1 MANKSND
8 TTTDLLVADKRMPKC
23 PGCKV
28 PHNVHSFGDPGPHC
42 SGTTGLPF
50 DDDAPSTDFSLTN
63 PTGAMPPESSP
74 QPDSGIPQPTG
85 SPPPVLV
92 EDEEAAL
99 LAKLHELKM
108 AEEELEKKRRVQKL
122 KEAIAEAEKRLSNL
136 VDSLP
141 GPSVSSKTSSST
153 VSNTLSPAMM
163 ATTSAAKDMKFT
175 SIPQTPLDAMIVGYK
190 TKQNGHR
197 QEDQH
202 GHLPNLAA
210 DVSNPDGPLA
220 GPLAAQES
228 AMYLKL
234 AQLAKGEKV
243 LRIVDFIDKI
253 VSNTEDRT
261 ISDLGTTKLVISSWP
276 KKPKIESVSIAQWVV
291 GNTRIFHHLFS
302 SGKLPSPQD
311 VQHYLAYTVKI
322 MELSAKFSWP
332 SVLHYDDEFRHVQAV
347 YNYPWSFDSHHLH
360 TVTLEPIVV
369 AAKPS
374 LGKFSQGTSLFANYS
389 QDARIIC
396 RNFNRVRGCTLY
408 ECNFAHICN
417 RKVNGK
423 ACGQS
428 HPSHS
433 HPGGGRGAP
442 QGQQFSAT
450 SS

>member
-8 TTTDLLVADKRMPKC
+8 TTTDLLVADKLMPKC

-28 PHNVHSFGDPGPHC
+28 PHKVHFFGDPGPHC
-42 SGTTGLPF
+42 SGKTG

-74 QPDSGIPQPTG
+74 QPDSGIPQPIG
-85 SPPPVLV
+85 SPPPV

-108 AEEELEKKRRVQKL
+108 AEEKLEKKRCVQKL

-136 VDSLP
+136 VDSPP
-141 GPSVSSKTSSST
+141 GPSKTSSST

-175 SIPQTPLDAMIVGYK
+175 SIPQTPLDALIAGYK

-228 AMYLKL
+228 AMYLKP

-261 ISDLGTTKLVISSWP
+261 ISDLGTTKLVISSGP
-276 KKPKIESVSIAQWVV
+276 KKPKLESVSIAQWVV
-291 GNTRIFHHLFS
+291 GNTRIFHHLLSFS
-302 SGKLPSPQD
+302 
-311 VQHYLAYTVKI
+311 
-322 MELSAKFSWP
+322 
-332 SVLHYDDEFRHVQAV
+332 LHR
-347 YNYPWSFDSHHLH
+347 
-360 TVTLEPIVV
+360 
-369 AAKPS
+369 
-374 LGKFSQGTSLFANYS
+374 
-389 QDARIIC
+389 
-396 RNFNRVRGCTLY
+396 
-408 ECNFAHICN
+408 
-417 RKVNGK
+417 
-423 ACGQS
+423 
-428 HPSHS
+428 
-433 HPGGGRGAP
+433 
-442 QGQQFSAT
+442 
-450 SS
+450 